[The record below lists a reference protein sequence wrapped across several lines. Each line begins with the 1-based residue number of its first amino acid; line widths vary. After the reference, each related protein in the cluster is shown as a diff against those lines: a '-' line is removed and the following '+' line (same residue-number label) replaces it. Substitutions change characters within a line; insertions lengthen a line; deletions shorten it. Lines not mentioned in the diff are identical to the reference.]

1 MLPYDG
7 KFNISVSNN
16 YFTLETACPEM
27 QYSKIFCTFLHN
39 FLGENFNFSE
49 NNIISLES
57 AKVLWMYNISLA
69 IKFIKFVY
77 CNNVHVHVLW
87 LYFNDIEEV
96 HV

>member
-57 AKVLWMYNISLA
+57 AKVL
-69 IKFIKFVY
+69 
-77 CNNVHVHVLW
+77 
-87 LYFNDIEEV
+87 
-96 HV
+96 